1 MAGSLL
7 IIILLVPFAEYL
19 EPFYDLNEKVPSNT
33 IEPVKKSEIKLRQ
46 MKPVGLLNEMTVLC
60 CASTMSLFCLQST
73 NEAILT
79 QVTKYYLGF
88 GPTENGY
95 VYAIT
100 GGSASLGYLSL
111 VLVLR
116 FFKERTILLSGLVIE
131 LFMSILLL
139 ALMGIVTFRVSWFIP
154 LGVVGLVLFSAV
166 LSYIMATASSILAKS
181 TEPKNQ
187 SIVQVI
193 IKFIESYRI

>member
-19 EPFYDLNEKVPSNT
+19 EPFYDLNEKAPSNT
-33 IEPVKKSEIKLRQ
+33 IEPLKKSEIKLRQ

-100 GGSASLGYLSL
+100 G
-111 VLVLR
+111 R
-116 FFKERTILLSGLVIE
+116 RINILDNL
-131 LFMSILLL
+131 
-139 ALMGIVTFRVSWFIP
+139 
-154 LGVVGLVLFSAV
+154 
-166 LSYIMATASSILAKS
+166 
-181 TEPKNQ
+181 
-187 SIVQVI
+187 
-193 IKFIESYRI
+193 